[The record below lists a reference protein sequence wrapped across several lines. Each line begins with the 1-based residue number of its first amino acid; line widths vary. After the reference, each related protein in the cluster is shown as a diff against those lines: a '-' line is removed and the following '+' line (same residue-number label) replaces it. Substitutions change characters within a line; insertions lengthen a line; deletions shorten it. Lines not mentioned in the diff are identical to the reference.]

1 MSFKQDVP
9 TGQESTPC
17 NTVAPPSYASVIAKG
32 PKTQTVVHQPSSKPG
47 RSKAQ
52 SVSKTT
58 TGIHQREFRKLV
70 DMQQEL
76 LKLSNRFVKGIVK
89 RVDNK
94 DVGVTFHVFVEGED
108 RPMFLPKKFFIVTP
122 DDLKNIIGHTLI
134 WSPQSENLLDKSQLW
149 FPTDKQMEFYRT
161 NHANSNGYFDI
172 DSLFPSTGIAIIIQL
187 SGRKRRLNLEVFVS
201 HTLTM
206 LRAINSKGFNYKRF
220 YVELKDNEIDGI
232 FIPIDVFPNR
242 RKMKPGFLN
251 EDNLCYQMFGEN
263 NIREIPETIYS
274 AIQSALNGCSHPD
287 YKQIKIEEEDG
298 VLYVELISIIKHL
311 CDMPFC
317 EVPSEKAFYRA
328 NDEIDRERLEQREK
342 QKKKYADKSATGPTK
357 ELNPVQQNVPG
368 KPTTVK
374 SATGPTKEL
383 NPVQQNVPGKP
394 TTSAPKELVAIS
406 KSEMKDSWSDSSDD
420 EEEQEETV
428 DSLKEELARLRKLLG
443 KTSDIPCR
451 ATVE

>member
-1 MSFKQDVP
+1 MSFEQDVP
-9 TGQESTPC
+9 TGQKPTPC
-17 NTVAPPSYASVIAKG
+17 NPVAPLSYVNVIAKG
-32 PKTQTVVHQPSSKPG
+32 SNTQTVVHQPSSKPR
-47 RSKAQ
+47 RSNP
-52 SVSKTT
+52 VSKKTN
-58 TGIHQREFRKLV
+58 GIHKRKLG
-70 DMQQEL
+70 DLFDRQQKL
-76 LKLSNRFVKGIVK
+76 LKLSNRFVEGEVK

-94 DVGVTFHVFVEGED
+94 DDGVTLHVFVEGKD
-108 RPMFLPKKFFIVTP
+108 KTMFLPKKFFIITP
-122 DDLKNIIGHTLI
+122 DDLKNIIGNTLI

-149 FPTDKQMEFYRT
+149 FPTDKQMEIYRT
-161 NHANSNGYFDI
+161 NHANSNGYFKMG
-172 DSLFPSTGIAIIIQL
+172 SLFLSTGTTAIIQP
-187 SGRKRRLNLEVFVS
+187 SGRMRWLNMEVFAS

-206 LRAINSKGFNYKRF
+206 LRAINSKGFSYKKF
-220 YVELKDNEIDGI
+220 SVELKDNEIVGI

-242 RKMKPGFLN
+242 RKMRPGFLN
-251 EDNLCYQMFGEN
+251 EDNLCYQMLGEN

-298 VLYVELISIIKHL
+298 VLYVELNSIIKHL
-311 CDMPFC
+311 CDMPSC

-383 NPVQQNVPGKP
+383 SPVQQNVPGKP

-443 KTSDIPCR
+443 KTSDIPRR